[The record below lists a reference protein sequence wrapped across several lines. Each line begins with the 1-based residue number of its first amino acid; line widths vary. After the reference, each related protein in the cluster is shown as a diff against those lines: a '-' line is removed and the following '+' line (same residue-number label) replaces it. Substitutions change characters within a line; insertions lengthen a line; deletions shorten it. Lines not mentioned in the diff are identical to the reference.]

1 MLSSFLGDLTAGD
14 MYVVS
19 SSVLNKGKGISI
31 VQGSIEHFRV
41 WDVSVIYPLEF
52 GGAIILLLGRLL
64 L

>member
-1 MLSSFLGDLTAGD
+1 MLPSFLGDLTAGD

-19 SSVLNKGKGISI
+19 SSVLNKGKGIST
-31 VQGSIEHFRV
+31 VQGSIERFRV

-52 GGAIILLLGRLL
+52 GRAIILLLGRLL